1 MRAVSEPI
9 PDGRRAELGD
19 FLRRRRAELT
29 TEMVGLPATRR
40 RRTPGLRRE
49 EVAELAEIS
58 TALYSWLEQGRDVP
72 VSRRTVEAIAHA
84 LQLTPAEREHAF
96 TLATHENGELS
107 EEISDSLRRMVDS
120 FQTHPV
126 FILDHRWDVVL
137 ANTAAEVVF
146 SYDADLQSGTNLLEA
161 IFEEPVKSSF
171 VDWPSVA
178 ANLIEMFRYDYA
190 LYATE
195 PDSLARVER
204 LYASDPTF
212 AEIWDE
218 HHVRRSPNSLR
229 KINHPKAGLLSIEP
243 SLYAVIE
250 SPGLRVMMYT
260 PSDEETA
267 AKIAALVCEA
277 KQRPV

>member
-1 MRAVSEPI
+1 M
-9 PDGRRAELGD
+9 
-19 FLRRRRAELT
+19 RRRRAELT
-29 TEMVGLPATRR
+29 TEMVGLPNTRR

-49 EVAELAEIS
+49 EVAELADIS
-58 TALYSWLEQGRDVP
+58 TALYAWLEQGRDVP
-72 VSRRTVEAIAHA
+72 VSRRTVESIAHA
-84 LQLTPAEREHAF
+84 LQLAPAELEHVY
-96 TLATHENGELS
+96 TLATHES
-107 EEISDSLRRMVDS
+107 EVLNEEVSDPLRRMVDS
-120 FQTHPV
+120 FVTHPV

-146 SYDADLQSGTNLLEA
+146 SYDAALAAKTNLLEA
-161 IFEEPVKSSF
+161 VFENPVKSYF
-171 VDWPSVA
+171 VDWRNVA

-195 PDSLARVER
+195 PDSLALVER

-218 HHVRRSPNSLR
+218 HHVRRSPRSLR
-229 KINHPKAGLLSIEP
+229 QINHPKAGSLQLEP
-243 SLYAVIE
+243 SLYAVVE

-267 AKIAALVCEA
+267 HRISALVA
-277 KQRPV
+277 DARQRRL